1 MRVVIDRTLCQ
12 GHGQCAI
19 AAPENFTEPGA
30 DGRAQ
35 VIGNGEV
42 IPADEDG
49 VRNAAVQCPEAA
61 VLVTG

>member
-1 MRVVIDRTLCQ
+1 MRVVIDGTLCQ

-19 AAPENFTEPGA
+19 AAPANFTEPGT

-42 IPADEDG
+42 SPADEDS
-49 VRNAAVQCPEAA
+49 VRNAALQCPEAA
-61 VLVTG
+61 VVVTG